1 MAEAASSPA
10 CAHDV
15 THDDTRRALRDQM
28 RGLRDALPAR
38 VRLGA
43 AEALATQLR
52 RRPELSRPGRVAGYW
67 AVRGEM
73 PLHALFAPAPAFD
86 YFLPCLGPDR
96 TLRFAPW
103 RTGDALRP
111 NRYGIPEPDVPEADR
126 LLPTALDVVLVPLL
140 AFDRRGTRLGSGG
153 GFYDRSFA
161 FLRERER
168 PAHPLL
174 VGVGYAFQ
182 EVAQLP
188 AAGWDVALDHVVT
201 EAGSLDCHVA
211 RTAPD

>member
-1 MAEAASSPA
+1 M
-10 CAHDV
+10 
-15 THDDTRRALRDQM
+15 THDDARRALREQM

-52 RRPELSRPGRVAGYW
+52 RLPGLSRPGRVAGYW

-73 PLHALFAPAPAFD
+73 PLHALFSPPPAFD
-86 YFLPCLGPDR
+86 YFLPCLTAQR
-96 TLRFAPW
+96 SLRFARW

-111 NRYGIPEPDVPEADR
+111 NRYGIPEPDVPEPEHVSPAEV
-126 LLPTALDVVLVPLL
+126 DVVLVPLL

-153 GFYDRSFA
+153 GFYDRSFS
-161 FLRERER
+161 FLRGRER
-168 PAHPLL
+168 PARPLL

-188 AAGWDVALDHVVT
+188 AAEWDVSLDYVAT
-201 EAGSLDCHVA
+201 EGGLVRCESGSLLRSD
-211 RTAPD
+211 